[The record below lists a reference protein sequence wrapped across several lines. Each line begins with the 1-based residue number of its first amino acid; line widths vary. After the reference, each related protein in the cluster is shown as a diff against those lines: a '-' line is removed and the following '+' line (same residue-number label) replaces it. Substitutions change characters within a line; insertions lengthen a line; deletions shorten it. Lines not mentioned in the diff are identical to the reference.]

1 MHRIV
6 AGLSVAAL
14 LGLGQA
20 HAQSAYQSIFNYQSG
35 KYPFPATEP
44 LYVVLPEPM
53 PEPQLSKTFK
63 NRKPALLTAYLAE
76 IAAQRAALELAAKQ
90 WHLSPVSA
98 ISQAQA
104 QQFALDKQARH
115 LVLTFGMV
123 SQGSVN
129 GNGQYSSLT
138 YGIPA
143 LLINEVGGKN
153 PTGAAF
159 PNTTQL
165 FGQLYW
171 PYNMRFW
178 QESYPGSEM
187 VAAVQQLQAY
197 AQQRA
202 AGQSPRDIERTAAAG
217 LGHSAELLPT
227 RTLLLSRGQLSK
239 KLTEATLAK
248 VYPYPV
254 QVVDQ
259 ATFDAAV
266 AAADA
271 RYVYARY
278 GTLRREQYY
287 QLVEASSGKVLGW
300 SDFHASRPE
309 DIGHLEDDD
318 VKQLVKT
325 AVGR

>member
-1 MHRIV
+1 MHRIIL
-6 AGLSVAAL
+6 GLSVAAM

-20 HAQSAYQSIFNYQSG
+20 HAQSGYQSIFNYQGG
-35 KYPFPATEP
+35 KYPFTATEP

-53 PEPQLSKTFK
+53 PEPQLSKSFK

-76 IAAQRAALELAAKQ
+76 IAAQRTALELATKQ

-98 ISQAQA
+98 ISNAQA
-104 QQFALDKQARH
+104 QQFALDKQTRR

-123 SQGSVN
+123 AQGSVN
-129 GNGQYSSLT
+129 GNGQYSGLT

-143 LLINEVGGKN
+143 LLINEMGGKN
-153 PTGAAF
+153 PIGAAF
-159 PNTTQL
+159 PNITQL

-171 PYNMRFW
+171 PYDMHYW
-178 QESYPGSEM
+178 QESYPSSEM
-187 VAAVQQLQAY
+187 VPAVQQLQAY

-202 AGQSPRDIERTAAAG
+202 TGQSPREIERAAEAG
-217 LGHSAELLPT
+217 LGHSAELLPS
-227 RTLLLSRGQLSK
+227 RTLLLSRNQLSK
-239 KLTEATLAK
+239 SLTEATLAK
-248 VYPYPV
+248 VYPHPV

-259 ATFDAAV
+259 AGFDAAV

-271 RYVYARY
+271 RYVYVRY
-278 GTLRREQYY
+278 VTLRKEQYY
-287 QLVEASSGKVLGW
+287 QLVDASNGKVLGW
-300 SDFHASRPE
+300 SKFHASHSE

-325 AVGR
+325 ATGR